1 MLGAGHAHLFTLKRI
16 ADFVR
21 ACDYRPFASPW
32 GHPRTAVSPGT
43 AELEV
48 LKAARTGEPAEEAPG
63 TVVRADESGAVVAAA
78 DERLVVEQVRVDGE
92 HAAPAAVLRPGL
104 RLVAD
109 PAPDEWDGMVKE

>member
-1 MLGAGHAHLFTLKRI
+1 MCCAAICCNGASFDAPAAAVDIGHR
-16 ADFVR
+16 D
-21 ACDYRPFASPW
+21 
-32 GHPRTAVSPGT
+32 G
-43 AELEV
+43 
-48 LKAARTGEPAEEAPG
+48 AARTGEPAEEAPG